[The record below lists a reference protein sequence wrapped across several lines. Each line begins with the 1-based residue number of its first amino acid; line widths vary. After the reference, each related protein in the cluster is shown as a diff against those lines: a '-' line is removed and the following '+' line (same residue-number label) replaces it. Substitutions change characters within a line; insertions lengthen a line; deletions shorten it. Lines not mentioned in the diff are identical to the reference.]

1 MRYDDDKV
9 RPISKMLPHMR
20 REGQSWPI
28 NVYLTVSDII
38 EGRGDNDKA
47 LDLMLKLFGNNKFIV
62 TNNGSFHEYN
72 ISIWTPPIKG
82 YFYNKYTA
90 ADNDY
95 AERKKYYRVLPD
107 GSYVSDNSVIF
118 IPDQLY
124 DIYMKYDVPWHLE
137 NTYENHTPENM
148 DPNYNMVRRVSVSE
162 LPDLIEK
169 ETVKAVRNWELSREN
184 YNESIERPLVDEG
197 EEILIDDDADERG
210 MSRMSEVLLLH
221 GKSRYNSPEV
231 RPKNWN
237 GSAWV

>member
-1 MRYDDDKV
+1 MRK
-9 RPISKMLPHMR
+9 
-20 REGQSWPI
+20 EGQYQPT
-28 NVYLTVSDII
+28 NVYLVVSDII
-38 EGRGDNDKA
+38 DGYGDSDKA

-72 ISIWTPPIKG
+72 ISIWTLPVKG

-90 ADNDY
+90 ADKDY
-95 AERKKYYRVLPD
+95 AKRNKYYRNLDD
-107 GSYVSDNSVIF
+107 GSYVSDHSVVF

-137 NTYENHTPENM
+137 NNYENHTPERM
-148 DPNYNMVRRVSVSE
+148 DPQYNMVKKVSVDE

-169 ETVKAVRNWELSREN
+169 ETVVAVRNWELSKEN
-184 YNESIERPLVDEG
+184 YNESVERPLVDEG
-197 EEILIDDDADERG
+197 EEILIDDDDERG

-221 GKSRYNSPEV
+221 GKTRYNGAES

-237 GSAWV
+237 GTAWV